1 MKYNFKYA
9 KLDGDKLVYAPNKL
23 IIGSEQVFNA
33 SEETYRANGYLPI
46 VNTEQPES
54 TETHYFT
61 PYYAEENGSI
71 VQQWEQHETPTT
83 NEATESDYIN
93 ALEDL
98 GVNFN
103 G

>member
-1 MKYNFKYA
+1 MKRNYKYGTL
-9 KLDGDKLVYAPNKL
+9 KDNQLVYAPNKL

-61 PYYAEENGSI
+61 PYYAEENSKI
-71 VQQWEQHETPTT
+71 VQQWEQHEIP